1 MDNAWVVSYGP
12 SSLLKEMIRYSTR
25 LVFGR
30 VVPGSRSLTLLHAAF
45 FFRLPRVQ
53 LLCCTL
59 FIANWCA
66 SCQLGFLNTT
76 LIYNICFQFLVLTL
90 KSLIGG
96 VVNFEN
102 TLTFETGH
110 AKKKYFD
117 KGNLPPRKKLIRSKS
132 TFTFWNLC
140 LVDGVSLGKVLR
152 KWKSKFHHV

>member
-12 SSLLKEMIRYSTR
+12 PSLLKEMIRYSTR

-30 VVPGSRSLTLLHAAF
+30 VVSGSRSLTLLHAAF
-45 FFRLPRVQ
+45 FFSVAPSSTP
-53 LLCCTL
+53 LLY
-59 FIANWCA
+59 FVY
-66 SCQLGFLNTT
+66 SNTS

-90 KSLIGG
+90 KSLIRD

-117 KGNLPPRKKLIRSKS
+117 RGNLPPRKKLIRSKS

>member
-12 SSLLKEMIRYSTR
+12 PSLLKEMIRYSTR

-30 VVPGSRSLTLLHAAF
+30 VVSGSRSLTLLHAAF
-45 FFRLPRVQ
+45 FFSVAPSSTP
-53 LLCCTL
+53 LLY
-59 FIANWCA
+59 FVY
-66 SCQLGFLNTT
+66 SNTS

-90 KSLIGG
+90 KSLIRD

-117 KGNLPPRKKLIRSKS
+117 RGNLPPRKKLIRSKS

-140 LVDGVSLGKVLR
+140 LVDGVSLGKV
-152 KWKSKFHHV
+152 

>member
-12 SSLLKEMIRYSTR
+12 PSLLKEMICYSTR

-45 FFRLPRVQ
+45 FFSVAPSSTPSLYFVY
-53 LLCCTL
+53 
-59 FIANWCA
+59 
-66 SCQLGFLNTT
+66 SNTS

-90 KSLIGG
+90 KSLIRG

-110 AKKKYFD
+110 AKKKYVD
-117 KGNLPPRKKLIRSKS
+117 RGNLPPRKKLIRSKS
-132 TFTFWNLC
+132 TCTFWNLC
-140 LVDGVSLGKVLR
+140 LVDGESLGKVLR

>member
-12 SSLLKEMIRYSTR
+12 PSLLKEMIRYSTR

-30 VVPGSRSLTLLHAAF
+30 VVSGSRSLTLLHAAF
-45 FFRLPRVQ
+45 FFSVAPSSTP
-53 LLCCTL
+53 LLY
-59 FIANWCA
+59 FVY
-66 SCQLGFLNTT
+66 SNTS

-90 KSLIGG
+90 KSLIRD

-117 KGNLPPRKKLIRSKS
+117 RGNLPPRKKLIRSKS

-152 KWKSKFHHV
+152 KWKSKFDHV

>member
-25 LVFGR
+25 LVFG
-30 VVPGSRSLTLLHAAF
+30 PGFKVSNPATRCIF

-59 FIANWCA
+59 FIANWSA

-110 AKKKYFD
+110 AKK
-117 KGNLPPRKKLIRSKS
+117 NTLIEE
-132 TFTFWNLC
+132 TFLQERN
-140 LVDGVSLGKVLR
+140 
-152 KWKSKFHHV
+152 

>member
-12 SSLLKEMIRYSTR
+12 PSLLKEMIRYSTR

-30 VVPGSRSLTLLHAAF
+30 VVSGSRSLTLLHAAF
-45 FFRLPRVQ
+45 FFSVAPSSTP
-53 LLCCTL
+53 LLY
-59 FIANWCA
+59 FVY
-66 SCQLGFLNTT
+66 SNTS

-90 KSLIGG
+90 KSLIRD

-117 KGNLPPRKKLIRSKS
+117 RGNLPPRKKLIRSKS

-140 LVDGVSLGKVLR
+140 LVDGVSLEKVLR